1 MKKTILTIIILAII
15 ASACG
20 SRSSKDM
27 KTADSLMA
35 SEDTTFVDSATTD
48 TGQSNLAYL
57 KADVGKIPYEAKLF
71 DNDTLSTRLKAILG
85 KEYDVMIKN
94 WNVETPLS
102 IENEIIHTSGCKK
115 HDCAGD
121 AYDLYIDLKD
131 DNINVYNLRGSN
143 FVLYKEKGVIAL
155 SGEMAKELNIKKG
168 NAGVK

>member
-1 MKKTILTIIILAII
+1 MKKTILTISII
-15 ASACG
+15 ATIISACG
-20 SRSSKDM
+20 SRSSRNPE
-27 KTADSLMA
+27 TEDSLMV
-35 SEDTTFVDSATTD
+35 SEDTAFTDSAITT
-48 TGQSNLAYL
+48 TSQSNLAYL
-57 KADVGKIPYEAKLF
+57 KADTGKIPYEAKLF

-94 WNVETPLS
+94 WNVETPIA

-131 DNINVYNLRGSN
+131 DNINVYNLRGSD